1 MTHGLPQRQDG
12 DHGAAVEDAATRW
25 HDSRILPA
33 TGTKANTASTASLRV
48 LVANERQDR
57 LADVAAIVAGLGH
70 EVLAPQID
78 VAEVGVVT
86 ARERPDVALVG
97 LGNSSAHALHL
108 IEEIVH
114 EASCPVVVLLH
125 APDPEFVIEAAKR
138 GVFAHVTD
146 GEPQEWQN
154 SIEIVLRR
162 FAEYQELE
170 NAFARRATIE
180 RAKGILMERHSIDEG
195 GAFELLRDHSRRG
208 QHKLIDIAQAIVN
221 GHLLLPATHEE

>member
-1 MTHGLPQRQDG
+1 
-12 DHGAAVEDAATRW
+12 
-25 HDSRILPA
+25 
-33 TGTKANTASTASLRV
+33 
-48 LVANERQDR
+48 
-57 LADVAAIVAGLGH
+57 
-70 EVLAPQID
+70 
-78 VAEVGVVT
+78 
-86 ARERPDVALVG
+86 
-97 LGNSSAHALHL
+97 
-108 IEEIVH
+108 
-114 EASCPVVVLLH
+114 
-125 APDPEFVIEAAKR
+125 VIEAAKR

-146 GEPQEWQN
+146 GELQEWQN

-221 GHLLLPATHEE
+221 GHLLLPASHGD

>member
-1 MTHGLPQRQDG
+1 
-12 DHGAAVEDAATRW
+12 
-25 HDSRILPA
+25 
-33 TGTKANTASTASLRV
+33 V

-97 LGNSSAHALHL
+97 LGNSSTHALRL
-108 IEEIVH
+108 SEEIVH

-180 RAKGILMERHSIDEG
+180 RA
-195 GAFELLRDHSRRG
+195 
-208 QHKLIDIAQAIVN
+208 
-221 GHLLLPATHEE
+221 